1 MRFSPALC
9 ACGVAAGL
17 LCAPALSAK
26 TTAPPRAAAGAHH
39 ADFKRARP
47 PGDVRRLADWVVDA
61 RDNQGLAFVI
71 LDKPRA
77 RVYAFDPQGRLRGN
91 APALLGLARGDD
103 SVPGIGE
110 RKIADIRPEE
120 RTTPAGRFVAEPGR
134 NANGEDIIWVDYDAA
149 VSMHR
154 VRTTNPA
161 EHRLQRLA
169 TPSIADNRIS
179 YGCINLPVAFYE
191 KVVSPAFKGGRGI
204 VYVMPDVKP
213 LRQVFSRLY
222 DVDDRTR
229 RMASAGAS
237 NAQALRAPASR

>member
-1 MRFSPALC
+1 MHARSLTWSWLLAL
-9 ACGVAAGL
+9 GL
-17 LCAPALSAK
+17 LGAQDAALALAK
-26 TTAPPRAAAGAHH
+26 PQAAAGPRH
-39 ADFKRARP
+39 ATFGRERP
-47 PGDVRRLADWVVDA
+47 SRDVRRIADWVVDS
-61 RDNQGLAFVI
+61 RDNKGLSFVI

-77 RVYAFDPQGRLRGN
+77 RVYAFDATGRLRGA

-110 RKIADIRPEE
+110 RKISEIRPEE

-154 VRTTNPA
+154 VRTSNPA

-191 KVVSPAFKGGRGI
+191 KVVSPAFKGGKGI
-204 VYVMPDVKP
+204 VYVVPDVKP
-213 LRQVFSRLY
+213 LRQVFSGLY
-222 DVDDRTR
+222 DVGAAPTR
-229 RMASAGAS
+229 RVAAAGVS
-237 NAQALRAPASR
+237 HAQALRAPANR